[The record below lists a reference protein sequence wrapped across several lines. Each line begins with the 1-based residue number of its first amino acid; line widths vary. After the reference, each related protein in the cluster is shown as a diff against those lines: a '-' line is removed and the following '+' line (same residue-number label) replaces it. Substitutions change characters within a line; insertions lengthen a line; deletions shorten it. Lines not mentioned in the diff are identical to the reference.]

1 MIYFSHYAWKALML
15 IDEVEIIINNYCTY
29 IHRYIFFVV
38 IFHYFIIFNDSIK
51 FTTYE
56 KLLKAISTYIIYI
69 S

>member
-1 MIYFSHYAWKALML
+1 ML

-56 KLLKAISTYIIYI
+56 KLL
-69 S
+69 